1 MSVSWLAA
9 PTDFLV
15 VICREILPTD
25 CSRKYFLCAPD
36 EMLCSLCLCR
46 RNMDRQRHLE
56 RSTSDPGGIKEDSKE
71 LSPEALLMRSTEAR
85 FDRLTDVLTG

>member
-1 MSVSWLAA
+1 
-9 PTDFLV
+9 
-15 VICREILPTD
+15 
-25 CSRKYFLCAPD
+25 
-36 EMLCSLCLCR
+36 
-46 RNMDRQRHLE
+46 MDRQRHLE